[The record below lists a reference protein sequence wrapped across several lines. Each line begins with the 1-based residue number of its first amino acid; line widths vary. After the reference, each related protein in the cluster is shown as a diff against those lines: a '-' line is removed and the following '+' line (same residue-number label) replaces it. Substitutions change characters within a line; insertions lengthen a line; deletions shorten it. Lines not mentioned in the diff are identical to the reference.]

1 MSLRG
6 EWQDPEDMSDGEVD
20 SMDVTPALKPL
31 RSPDPIQIDSDSDIE
46 IVEER
51 PPVRSKRAQK
61 RLGQQ
66 MAAVLR
72 MATKEDLELCRKG
85 VEKLIHKISNTAAD
99 EQYTV
104 DDLVFE
110 MADLE
115 LSRQYGDVFATSEPT
130 NFSKTHS
137 DLRYYSTSTE
147 GDMIYQ
153 KLISCLDA
161 MPLKL
166 SYLQKLF
173 ITLSLNVLAPIIY
186 GDEWRNRTAEVMKR
200 RGWADLNPLM
210 AAVCARRFGK
220 TIAVSI
226 LSAMLML
233 CVPGVQIAVFAPSHK
248 QAVALLKSAVDI
260 LKSHPWW
267 GNYRVHSDTQ
277 QKVEIIGPDG
287 TIRSIAAY
295 ASKHKVRLRVGWGG
309 EGWTTTLS
317 FPQKN
322 GVLFVYRRKPMRLRS
337 VLVGAGSSRTD
348 FSIEIRRGRHEG
360 LDFHGWAIST
370 CDD

>member
-6 EWQDPEDMSDGEVD
+6 EWRDPEDMSDGEVD
-20 SMDVTPALKPL
+20 AMDVSLPPPPLKPL
-31 RSPDPIQIDSDSDIE
+31 RPFVPAPIDVDSDSDIE

-51 PPVRSKRAQK
+51 PALPSLRHAKNLARKTSSVLHTATREDVEMCLKSIE
-61 RLGQQ
+61 RLGERLSG
-66 MAAVLR
+66 V
-72 MATKEDLELCRKG
+72 AT
-85 VEKLIHKISNTAAD
+85 D
-99 EQYTV
+99 EQYTG

-110 MADLE
+110 MANLE
-115 LSRQYGDVFATSEPT
+115 LDRQYGDVFATSEPT

-147 GDMIYQ
+147 GDMVYQ

-287 TIRSIAAY
+287 TLRSIAAY
-295 ASKHKVRLRVGWGG
+295 ASKHKVRGG
-309 EGWTTTLS
+309 EKGWVEGRMDQS
-317 FPQKN
+317 QNRRF
-322 GVLFVYRRKPMRLRS
+322 LFARGRKAVRLGG
-337 VLVGAGSSRTD
+337 VLVGSLATLPDLGIHLDGS
-348 FSIEIRRGRHEG
+348 GQ
-360 LDFHGWAIST
+360 
-370 CDD
+370 